1 MAKKKSASAPTRAEL
16 AAVREHFAWM
26 LAPLRGL
33 RRNPAS
39 LLNQPTTYMNRVR
52 SKVAETIE
60 RRIAEVGQDQFMREL
75 AGVGIPRRVLVEGFA
90 CVGDHLREEERAI
103 AALPGG
109 RGLLGLF
116 GAADARVHNS
126 PLMLF
131 MNLKLVLGM
140 NMIAPAGDLYRALR
154 ERGERRARLLLR
166 AIADIAEELYR
177 PYLIEVWNLTEFAD
191 ASPRAPRR
199 PPPGFGRLVEELGKR
214 LEGVE
219 GVVDPL
225 ALRIRNAVDH
235 NHFEYKAKMKAVVLW
250 NKDGWREEI
259 AVDSLQALTE
269 RLLAVAGTTFPRVLQ
284 WFLQTAFLH
293 SGLFSAVVKV
303 PSAMQRN
310 DEAELRRV
318 GLEIEARTQAMY
330 MDIARLYATGQG
342 GGEHLREV
350 AEQSRQW
357 FSGSDETRAAAART
371 EAAPSV
377 IPAPPLALPPHRPK
391 RRSR

>member
-39 LLNQPTTYMNRVR
+39 LLNQPTTYMDRVR

-60 RRIAEVGQDQFMREL
+60 RRVAEVGQDQFMREL

-90 CVGDHLREEERAI
+90 CVADHLREEERAI
-103 AALPGG
+103 AALPAG

-116 GAADARVHNS
+116 GAADARVRNS

-131 MNLKLVLGM
+131 MNLKFVLGM
-140 NMIAPAGDLYRALR
+140 NTIAPTGELHRALR
-154 ERGERRARLLLR
+154 EKGERRARLLLR
-166 AIADIAEELYR
+166 AIADISEELYR
-177 PYLIEVWNLTEFAD
+177 PYLVEVWNLTEFAD
-191 ASPRAPRR
+191 ASPRVPRR
-199 PPPGFGRLVEELGKR
+199 PPPGFGGLVEQLGKR

-219 GVVDPL
+219 GIVDPL
-225 ALRIRNAVDH
+225 AVRIRNAVDH
-235 NHFEYKAKMKAVVLW
+235 NHFEYKAKRKAVVLW

-259 AVDSLQALTE
+259 AVDQLQALAE
-269 RLLAVAGTTFPRVLQ
+269 RLLIVAGTTFPRVLH
-284 WFLQTAFLH
+284 WSLQKSFLH
-293 SGLFSAVVKV
+293 SGLFSAVLKV

-310 DEAELRRV
+310 DEAELRRI
-318 GLEIEARTQAMY
+318 GQEIESRTQAMY

-350 AEQSRQW
+350 AERNRQW
-357 FSGSDETRAAAART
+357 FSGSEDTRTDVASNHATPPLITAR
-371 EAAPSV
+371 
-377 IPAPPLALPPHRPK
+377 PLALPPHRPK
-391 RRSR
+391 RRRR